1 MAALPPPEK
10 VSGPHYAIFDAYF
23 NYVDAKKTGQ
33 IGALDAAKFL
43 KKSNLS
49 DIILGKIWD
58 MADPNSRGYL
68 DKPGMFV
75 ALKLCALSQNG
86 HSLNMAN
93 IFMDVPPP
101 KMGDIKIQPPKCPQS
116 ISPVPGA
123 TNWSINPQER
133 AKYEKLFHSLEPTS
147 GYIPGNK
154 VKSVLMDSKLPL
166 ETLGKIW
173 DLADMDKDGKLNLHE
188 FTIAMHL
195 VYKALEKNT
204 VPNVLPSELLENRA
218 APPIVPV
225 QDPITFEPKPIKPP
239 MPAAPAIPPIASIP
253 AIPIIPPVPTKS
265 DWIISAEEQRAAN
278 ELFSKADRDMDGF
291 VSGAEIKDV
300 FLQSGLPQT
309 VLAHIWG
316 LCDMSQSGKLNK
328 EQFALSIYL
337 IKQKLS
343 GKDLPNQ
350 LLPNMIP
357 PSQRRK
363 SQEAPV
369 ENNNVCTYSNP
380 ELNMIAQEINEIIR
394 EKLTIE
400 QDISQKEADIK
411 IKNGEMKSLQ
421 SELDTLAATL
431 RQLDN
436 QKGEAQKRLN
446 DLRLQVDK
454 LQQQATD
461 QEVTLKAQEDELNSK
476 RQEIEAFRQTEQ
488 KLETQQT
495 EFKNKLND
503 LTKQLASI
511 QLQISQTKAG
521 MTQLNEQKRQIT
533 DAIAQFDSALAMQ
546 DATMVPDSAL
556 LFKALLDPSMYNL
569 NGNAPPETTAP
580 TEEIKRDAYNN
591 NQQATDA
598 WGTPSFPSDTQD
610 PFAEKF
616 QELQESVKDP
626 FGDDPF
632 AALHAPVRGQ
642 SPSPALPPKKSKQP
656 PPRPAPPRPTH
667 GPTLQAQSS
676 PVPPSSSPDPF
687 GDKAFGIS
695 SSAAMDGFAD
705 FANFDGN

>member
-1 MAALPPPEK
+1 MATLPPLDK
-10 VSGPHYAIFDAYF
+10 VAGPHFAIYDAYYNF
-23 NYVDAKKTGQ
+23 VDSKQQGQ
-33 IGALDAAKFL
+33 IEALEAAKFL
-43 KKSNLS
+43 KRSNLS

-86 HSLNMAN
+86 HSLNMSN
-93 IFMDVPPP
+93 IFMDLPPP
-101 KMGDIKIQPPKCPQS
+101 KMGDIKIAPPKCPQS
-116 ISPVPGA
+116 ISPLPPS
-123 TNWSINPQER
+123 TNWAINPQER
-133 AKYEKLFHSLEPTS
+133 AKYEKLFFSLEPIS

-166 ETLGKIW
+166 DTLGKIW

-195 VYKALEKNT
+195 VYKALEKNA
-204 VPNVLPSELLENRA
+204 VPNVLPNELLSQTKL
-218 APPIVPV
+218 PPAV
-225 QDPITFEPKPIKPP
+225 QDAITFEPKPIKPP
-239 MPAAPAIPPIASIP
+239 IPPMMMSDQK
-253 AIPIIPPVPTKS
+253 KS
-265 DWIISAEEQRAAN
+265 DWVITVEEQRAAD
-278 ELFSKADRDMDGF
+278 ELFTKADRDMDGF

-300 FLQSGLPQT
+300 FLQSRLPQA
-309 VLAHIWG
+309 VLAHIWS

-328 EQFALSIYL
+328 EQFALAVHL

-343 GKDLPNQ
+343 GADLPNQ

-357 PSQRRK
+357 PSQRKK
-363 SQEAPV
+363 SQEAPI
-369 ENNNVCTYSNP
+369 ENNNVSAYSNP
-380 ELNMIAQEINEIIR
+380 ELNMIAQEINDIIR

-461 QEVTLKAQEDELNSK
+461 QEVTLKAQEDELSHK
-476 RQEIEAFRQTEQ
+476 RQEIEAFRQIEQ
-488 KLETQQT
+488 KLESQQT
-495 EFKNKLND
+495 EYKNKLND
-503 LTKQLASI
+503 LTKQLQTI

-521 MTQLNEQKRQIT
+521 MTQLEEQKRQIA
-533 DAIAQFDSALAMQ
+533 DSMAQFDSALAMA
-546 DATMVPDSAL
+546 DASMVPDSAL
-556 LFKALLDPSMYNL
+556 FFKPILDPATYNL
-569 NGNAPPETTAP
+569 NGNSPPDESKQIIEDT
-580 TEEIKRDAYNN
+580 KDAFNN
-591 NQQATDA
+591 NQQQQQATDA
-598 WGTPSFPSDTQD
+598 WGTPAFPSDNQND
-610 PFAEKF
+610 PFADKF

-656 PPRPAPPRPTH
+656 PPRPAPPRPSQ
-667 GPTLQAQSS
+667 GPSLQAVS
-676 PVPPSSSPDPF
+676 PIPPASSPDPF
-687 GDKAFGIS
+687 GDKAFGMS

-705 FANFDGN
+705 FANFEGK